1 MNNRYTLW
9 QLLTRYRVVIPI
21 IQRDYAQGR
30 PGKEHIRE
38 KFLSQLKAALNDTGN
53 ESGEMDFVYGSCDNG
68 TFYPLDGQQRL
79 TTLWLLH
86 WYVAFKA
93 GKLEAVKD
101 TLKKFSYEV
110 RSSSREFCANLCEL
124 SDAQQQ
130 LDQEPVEYIRCQTWF
145 YSAWEQDPTV
155 RSMLT
160 MLREIEK
167 QFNEL
172 NFNDI
177 WGKLQAENCPLTFS
191 YLDDLKQTDD
201 LYIKMNARGRQ
212 LTDFENFKAD
222 FAEYI
227 QKEGAGQDYLNLIDN
242 AWTDIFWANSKVEG
256 HIDEIFFAF
265 FNRYFC
271 NKFIISCD
279 KSNKEME
286 ASDEWRLYGNESDDS
301 TIPFEKFDIYKS
313 ILSKDKGILPGL
325 KEIFDRLKPISSL
338 AVSIND
344 KVKACLPKWNRAT
357 WLNDFTFI
365 PEYEL
370 DNGEP
375 ETIINHSQRKIF
387 KIKSLTQSQRILFF
401 AICQYLEKNN
411 FEENSFR
418 DWLRVVCNL
427 IENPEVDTVSSM
439 IGRIKLIHKLS
450 GYSHNIIREM
460 AEDNFII
467 DSDAARDQLN
477 EEIVKAKKIVE
488 DSAWKKKIIKAEN
501 TAFFNGAIRFLYGGS
516 DQADWDNFDNNCKNA
531 EEYFNENGVQEP
543 YNTDAK
549 LLRRFMSHF
558 NKWDQWWEIA
568 FCDTAKEWKKRLL
581 APELQLPVARLL
593 QKNDIQ
599 TFDFESFSC
608 DYSKEDE
615 EYAEQKIYTIGLLIK
630 TAVLNDVLASGTNS
644 EFALRFKETWKWD
657 SGKKGVY
664 SIAPK
669 GQGNHNQK
677 KYLVLHRRRLELLS
691 ELAGK
696 ITIEDSKGMYI
707 PGQDIIFKYK
717 NKNFIWYIA
726 PDEYDVYIMNDNYD
740 KGEGFDV
747 NNCDS
752 EYFLTKLNGVILN
765 QMQCEKQ

>member
-172 NFNDI
+172 NFNDV

-242 AWTDIFWANSKVEG
+242 AWTDIFWANSKVKG

-286 ASDEWRLYGNESDDS
+286 ASEEWSLYGNESDDS

-313 ILSKDKGILPGL
+313 ILSKDKGILPSL

-338 AVSIND
+338 TVSIND
-344 KVKACLPKWNRAT
+344 KVKACLPKWKKST

-370 DNGEP
+370 ENGKP
-375 ETIINHSQRKIF
+375 EKINNHSCLLYT
-387 KIKSLTQSQRILFF
+387 SPSP
-401 AICQYLEKNN
+401 
-411 FEENSFR
+411 R
-418 DWLRVVCNL
+418 D
-427 IENPEVDTVSSM
+427 
-439 IGRIKLIHKLS
+439 
-450 GYSHNIIREM
+450 
-460 AEDNFII
+460 
-467 DSDAARDQLN
+467 
-477 EEIVKAKKIVE
+477 
-488 DSAWKKKIIKAEN
+488 
-501 TAFFNGAIRFLYGGS
+501 
-516 DQADWDNFDNNCKNA
+516 
-531 EEYFNENGVQEP
+531 
-543 YNTDAK
+543 
-549 LLRRFMSHF
+549 
-558 NKWDQWWEIA
+558 
-568 FCDTAKEWKKRLL
+568 
-581 APELQLPVARLL
+581 
-593 QKNDIQ
+593 
-599 TFDFESFSC
+599 
-608 DYSKEDE
+608 
-615 EYAEQKIYTIGLLIK
+615 
-630 TAVLNDVLASGTNS
+630 
-644 EFALRFKETWKWD
+644 
-657 SGKKGVY
+657 
-664 SIAPK
+664 
-669 GQGNHNQK
+669 
-677 KYLVLHRRRLELLS
+677 
-691 ELAGK
+691 
-696 ITIEDSKGMYI
+696 
-707 PGQDIIFKYK
+707 
-717 NKNFIWYIA
+717 
-726 PDEYDVYIMNDNYD
+726 
-740 KGEGFDV
+740 
-747 NNCDS
+747 
-752 EYFLTKLNGVILN
+752 
-765 QMQCEKQ
+765 